1 MTPLFCDA
9 IEIVGISPQRA
20 LDKLARA
27 GIEVYDVRKT
37 GAASLNLRVKCKETE
52 KIFAIFSGSC
62 YTVTKKGQLRL
73 KRLAGRAV
81 KRVGAVAG
89 ALLVLLCAM
98 AGNAFVLRVEVEGS
112 GARYDERAR
121 EILAEEGVKTF
132 RLYDEESA
140 ENARVRMLALPGI
153 VFAELEKSGCVLTV
167 TLEESEEISPPARE
181 TVLVAPASGVVEEL
195 TVLRGTALV
204 AEGDTVVAGQTL
216 ADGFFLTEDGER
228 RETFAIARCS
238 ILCEYTQSVREDSND
253 EDAREDAIAAAHM
266 NAGGEL
272 VESEATAHADGDG
285 FIFEVRL
292 CVRIRA
298 SVNME

>member
-1 MTPLFCDA
+1 MT
-9 IEIVGISPQRA
+9 
-20 LDKLARA
+20 
-27 GIEVYDVRKT
+27 
-37 GAASLNLRVKCKETE
+37 
-52 KIFAIFSGSC
+52 
-62 YTVTKKGQLRL
+62 TVSSST
-73 KRLAGRAV
+73 
-81 KRVGAVAG
+81 
-89 ALLVLLCAM
+89 
-98 AGNAFVLRVEVEGS
+98 
-112 GARYDERAR
+112 
-121 EILAEEGVKTF
+121 
-132 RLYDEESA
+132 
-140 ENARVRMLALPGI
+140 
-153 VFAELEKSGCVLTV
+153 

-181 TVLVAPASGVVEEL
+181 TVLVSPASGVVEEL

>member
-181 TVLVAPASGVVEEL
+181 TVLVSPASGVVEEL